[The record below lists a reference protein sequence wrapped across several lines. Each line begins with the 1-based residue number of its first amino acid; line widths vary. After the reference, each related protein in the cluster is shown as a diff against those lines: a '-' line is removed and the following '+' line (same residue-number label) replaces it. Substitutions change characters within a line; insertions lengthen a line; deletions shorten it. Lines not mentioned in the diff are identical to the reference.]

1 MLYHELEDGMYS
13 VTSYFFAKVS
23 PPPTF
28 DQQGAALLHKHA
40 APAAAAS
47 LTLVLWSRPHQQ
59 TRPERIETETRPRLY
74 VSKKNISML

>member
-1 MLYHELEDGMYS
+1 MERAMLYHELEDGMYS

-47 LTLVLWSRPHQQ
+47 LTLVL
-59 TRPERIETETRPRLY
+59 
-74 VSKKNISML
+74 